1 VRTATVIVGA
11 GHAGLAMSRR
21 LTERSIDHVVLERGE
36 VANSWRTERWPNL
49 RLLTPNWQT
58 RLPGYRY
65 DGDEPDGFMSAAG
78 VADVI
83 ARYADVVDAP
93 VQTQTT
99 VRSVHRRDDG
109 YAVVTD
115 HGTWRASTVVL
126 ASGACNRPS
135 VPAFADA
142 VPPSTTT
149 ITAMDYRGAG
159 ALPDGGV
166 LIVGAGATAV
176 QLADEIHRNG
186 SPVTLSVGEHVR
198 LPRTYRGCDIF
209 SWMESV
215 GVLDDRFDAVDDITR
230 ARHVPSPQLVGSP
243 DRRAIDLNA
252 LAAIGVRIVGRL
264 GLVADGWAQF
274 AGSLPNVCALADLK
288 MNRLLNAIDHWAGGG
303 RGDRPEPT
311 RVPADPRLELD
322 LTTGEIRTIVWAT
335 GYHPDYSWLD
345 VPVLDRRGQIR
356 HDGGVV
362 IGMRGL
368 YLLGTPFLRRRRST
382 YIHGAVRD
390 SEDIAELIRRDL
402 ARRECDRLQRSSG
415 ASSAEKRRVRRVG
428 GS

>member
-1 VRTATVIVGA
+1 MRTATVIVGA

-36 VANSWRTERWPNL
+36 VANSWRTERWPSL

-58 RLPGYRY
+58 RLPGYSY
-65 DGDEPDGFMSAAG
+65 DGDDPDGFMSATE

-83 ARYADVVDAP
+83 AHYADAVDAP
-93 VQTQTT
+93 VQTHTT
-99 VRSVHRRDDG
+99 VRSVRRRDDG
-109 YAVVTD
+109 YTVVSD
-115 HGTWRASTVVL
+115 HGTWTAPTVVL
-126 ASGACNRPS
+126 ASGACNRAS
-135 VPAFADA
+135 VPTFAEA
-142 VPPSTTT
+142 VPPATTQ
-149 ITAMDYRGAG
+149 ITAMDYRGAD

-176 QLADEIHRNG
+176 QLADEIHRSG

-209 SWMESV
+209 TWMETV
-215 GVLDDRFDAVDDITR
+215 GVLDDRFDAVDDLTR

-243 DRRAIDLNA
+243 DRRVVDLNA
-252 LAAIGVRIVGRL
+252 LTAIGVRIVGRL
-264 GLVADGWAQF
+264 GRLADGRAQF
-274 AGSLPNVCALADLK
+274 AGSLPNLCALADLK
-288 MNRLLNAIDHWAGGG
+288 MNRLLDTIDDWAGDG
-303 RGDRPEPT
+303 RGERPEPT
-311 RVPADPRLELD
+311 RVPVDPQLELA

-345 VPVLDRRGQIR
+345 VPVLDRRRQMR

-362 IGMRGL
+362 IGVRGL

-382 YIHGAVRD
+382 YIHGAARD
-390 SEDIAELIRRDL
+390 TDDIAELIRRDL
-402 ARRECDRLQRSSG
+402 ARRNCDRLHRSM
-415 ASSAEKRRVRRVG
+415 VR
-428 GS
+428 

>member
-1 VRTATVIVGA
+1 MRTATVIVGA

-36 VANSWRTERWPNL
+36 VANSWRTERWPSL

-58 RLPGYRY
+58 RLPGYSY
-65 DGDEPDGFMSAAG
+65 DGDDPDGFMSAAE
-78 VADVI
+78 VADLI
-83 ARYADVVDAP
+83 AHYAHVVDAP
-93 VQTQTT
+93 VHTNTT
-99 VRSVHRRDDG
+99 VRSVHRHDDG

-115 HGTWRASTVVL
+115 QGTWTAPNVVL
-126 ASGACNRPS
+126 ASGACNRAS
-135 VPAFADA
+135 VPAFAEA
-142 VPPSTTT
+142 VPPSTTQ
-149 ITAMDYRGAG
+149 ITAMDYRGADT
-159 ALPDGGV
+159 LPDGGV

-176 QLADEIHRNG
+176 QLADEIHRSG

-243 DRRAIDLNA
+243 DRRAVDLNA
-252 LAAIGVRIVGRL
+252 LTAIGVRIVGRL
-264 GLVADGWAQF
+264 GRLADGRAQF

-288 MNRLLNAIDHWAGGG
+288 MNRLLNTIDDWAGGG
-303 RGDRPEPT
+303 RGERPEPT
-311 RVPADPRLELD
+311 RVPSDPRLELA

-345 VPVLDRRGQIR
+345 VPVLDRRRQIR

-362 IGMRGL
+362 IGVRGL

-382 YIHGAVRD
+382 YIHGATRD
-390 SEDIAELIRRDL
+390 TDDIAELIRRNL
-402 ARRECDRLQRSSG
+402 ARRDCDRLHRSL
-415 ASSAEKRRVRRVG
+415 VR
-428 GS
+428 

>member
-21 LTERSIDHVVLERGE
+21 LAERSIDHVVLERGE
-36 VANSWRTERWPNL
+36 VANSWRTERWSSL

-58 RLPGYRY
+58 RLPGYSY
-65 DGDEPDGFMSAAG
+65 DGDDPDGFMSAPE

-83 ARYADVVDAP
+83 AHYADVVDAP
-93 VQTQTT
+93 VQTHTT
-99 VRSVHRRDDG
+99 VRSVQRCGDG

-115 HGTWRASTVVL
+115 QGTWTASTVVL

-135 VPAFADA
+135 VPGFAQA
-142 VPPSTTT
+142 VPPSTTQ
-149 ITAMDYRGAG
+149 ITAMDYRGAD

-166 LIVGAGATAV
+166 LVVGAGASAV
-176 QLADEIHRNG
+176 QLADEIHRSG

-215 GVLDDRFDAVDDITR
+215 GVLDDRFDAVDDIAR
-230 ARHVPSPQLVGSP
+230 ARHVPSPQLLGSP
-243 DRRAIDLNA
+243 DRRAVDLNA
-252 LAAIGVRIVGRL
+252 LTAIGVRIVGRL
-264 GLVADGWAQF
+264 GRLADGRAQF
-274 AGSLPNVCALADLK
+274 AGSLPNMCALADLK
-288 MNRLLNAIDHWAGGG
+288 MNRLLNAIDDWAGGG
-303 RGDRPEPT
+303 RGERPDPT
-311 RVPADPRLELD
+311 RVPTDPRLELV
-322 LTTGEIRTIVWAT
+322 LTTGEIRTILWAT
-335 GYHPDYSWLD
+335 GYHADYSWLD

-362 IGMRGL
+362 LGTRGL

-402 ARRECDRLQRSSG
+402 ARRECDRLDRSS
-415 ASSAEKRRVRRVG
+415 VG
-428 GS
+428 